1 MLVRGSVH
9 GLVVILAFTICA
21 VSFNLLNAGQ
31 ASALWKDKVDAEYK
45 VYTKNSTVISNKSIS
60 PYYPVWVRDIFIPQI
75 VTRGVGCDDN
85 KVATRDFDSS
95 VKFWNCSGLKI
106 EESTD
111 SAANNAWF
119 QDANISYVISDFDNA
134 ETIDIGRGRII
145 DWGKSVSSIASD
157 RQSATAKKNTG
168 PGDNPN
174 CDSTNPNESENCSL
188 LIYFTKNDPGDF
200 HITLDNV
207 YNSGKPSSGHE
218 YWYDGPVVY
227 PYYTLTFDL
236 NGAGASV
243 EDNPS
248 GDGVRLVSR
257 KSNGNLL
264 RDYPTHPTGIS
275 SNYPVPTRDGYQFVG
290 WFDDPNGGKQRSSY
304 SISKDN
310 ISLYAHWKS
319 VSGGYVLVPHVETPS
334 DAVKQG
340 DTVTFTPGVTKDN
353 NTNSNT
359 TSWKFCR
366 LIVAPNET
374 VPAAGSVCSSAKA
387 TVVESNNTYVFN
399 GAGPFTIGN
408 PANHAYTVPA
418 NTPYGAQICYALLV
432 DSSTQEPSHP
442 AEAVKCVTVAKYP
455 SVHILGG
462 DVKVGD
468 STFAA
473 LVNQNASIQTGSFN
487 VGGRSY
493 GSWAEYGLFAPA
505 NGKIISSSG
514 GMLSG
519 ANGADAATVNS
530 VSQNGLTFANVTTYG
545 YWAPAGLLTM
555 PTAIASAASAN
566 SGVATTQV
574 DVGTN
579 VSAASGE
586 VRAWNITAPGG
597 TVNVRGTLPAGSGSV
612 ILLYN
617 GTVNINGDIR
627 LGDSTVRSLGNNSQI
642 IIVARNI
649 TIDPSVSNVDA
660 WLIATPSTSV
670 SNDGR
675 ISTCGAIQTDAYYTG
690 LTLGGECDTTPLR
703 ITGTVVARELQLRR
717 SFAGSGAGSN
727 AMAAETINLR
737 PDAYMWGNTNG
748 GSVNIETSFVKELPP
763 RL

>member
-9 GLVVILAFTICA
+9 GLAVILAFTICA

-31 ASALWKDKVDAEYK
+31 ASALWKDKVDTEYK
-45 VYTKNSTVISNKSIS
+45 VYTKNSTVISNKSS
-60 PYYPVWVRDIFIPQI
+60 RPYSPVWVRDIFIPQI

-106 EESTD
+106 EESTT

-188 LIYFTKNDPGDF
+188 LIYFTKNDAGDF

-218 YWYDGPVVY
+218 YWYDGPVAY

-243 EDNPS
+243 EDSPS

-310 ISLYAHWKS
+310 ITLYAHWKLAP
-319 VSGGYVLVPHVETPS
+319 GGYVLTPHV
-334 DAVKQG
+334 DAPVDQVKQG
-340 DTVTFTPGVTKDN
+340 ESVTFTPSVTKS
-353 NTNSNT
+353 NSNPSNST
-359 TSWKFCR
+359 VWKFCQ
-366 LIVAPNET
+366 LIVAVGAS
-374 VPAAGSVCSSAKA
+374 VPAAGSVCSSPGA
-387 TVVESNNTYVFN
+387 TIVESNNNYTFN
-399 GAGPFTIGN
+399 GSGPFAIGN
-408 PANHAYTVPA
+408 QAKHTYTVPA
-418 NTPYGAQICYALLV
+418 SAQYGSQICYALLV
-432 DSSTQEPSHP
+432 DSSTQQAGHP
-442 AEAVKCVTVAKYP
+442 AESVKCVVVVKSP

-468 STFAA
+468 SVFTN
-473 LVNQNASIQTGSFN
+473 LVNQNASIKTGSFN
-487 VGGRSY
+487 VNGKTY

-505 NGKIISSSG
+505 NGVITSSSG
-514 GMLSG
+514 GVLSG
-519 ANGADAATVNS
+519 TAGVDSASVNA
-530 VSQNGLTFANVTTYG
+530 VTQNRLTFANTNTYG
-545 YWAPAGLLTM
+545 YWAPAGLLSM
-555 PTAIASAASAN
+555 PSAIVGVASAQS
-566 SGVATTQV
+566 SLATT
-574 DVGTN
+574 DVRIGDN
-579 VSAASGE
+579 VTALNGE
-586 VRAWNITAPGG
+586 VRAWNIIASGG
-597 TVNVRGTLPAGSGSV
+597 TVNLQGTLPVGSGSV
-612 ILLYN
+612 ILAYD

-627 LGDSTVRSLGNNSQI
+627 LGDSTVRSLGSNVQI

-660 WLIATPSTSV
+660 WLIATPSTAV
-670 SNDGR
+670 STDGR

-690 LTLGGECDTTPLR
+690 LKIGGECDKTQLR
-703 ITGTVVARELQLRR
+703 ITGTVIARELQLRR
-717 SFAGSGAGSN
+717 TFAESGNNN
-727 AMAAETINLR
+727 AAAAETINLR

-748 GSVNIETSFVKELPP
+748 GSTNIETSFVKELPP